1 MAIKKKSYRQI
12 SNDMLAQ
19 ITGGE
24 TSEEIAYTKGKQAY
38 ALSNSPVSRIDAV
51 EDASAKAKKYRAN
64 IDFRLAG
71 GNYLEWLPGGKH
83 PEGGGIFRV
92 RYTFSRQPLITDT
105 NTGSVA
111 RTITEAF
118 SKELEQ
124 LYEQL
129 DAAYH
134 AAFLNTAAGDALDLT
149 VSVLG
154 VRRKPPQPSS
164 GIVTFGRNSD
174 PEKVNV
180 SGEVHLYDGSQE
192 FELNKGLVREIES
205 IDGTSGG
212 ADVSFKKDADF
223 ILSGRRVRWLPNAK
237 KPEPRTVVRVNYV
250 AYQEIIIPR
259 GTKVAT
265 FSNIP
270 EETRIFTTSDEAS
283 LRQSQSGKWE
293 ADISVT
299 CAVPGRWGNV
309 LAGTIAIMPKPV
321 MGVEYVINKADYTN
335 GVEAESDDELRERAR
350 HSLEFA
356 AKATNASLQSA
367 LSSVEGVSS
376 LLIDDM
382 PDGVPG
388 IVRAIVDGGSSE
400 EILKKIDE
408 TRAAGIKVEFS
419 RPRTVYIDASMTIV
433 LQDEATAVQVA
444 KQVESK
450 IRAYISSLGIA
461 DDVLFARVVEAALS
475 VGGVWDLSDMK
486 IIAYREGAENI
497 VSERGNIEVGVEE
510 RASPKIINITFRMR
524 GKHE

>member
-1 MAIKKKSYRQI
+1 MVIKKKNYRQI

-24 TSEEIAYTKGKQAY
+24 ASEEIVYAKGRQIYRLVNA
-38 ALSNSPVSRIDAV
+38 PVSKIDSV
-51 EDASAKAKKYRAN
+51 EDVPAKTKKYSVNA
-64 IDFRLAG
+64 DFRLAG
-71 GNYLEWLPGGKH
+71 ADSLEWLPGGRH
-83 PEGGGIFRV
+83 PEGGGVFRV
-92 RYTFSRQPLITDT
+92 RYTFSKQPLITDT

-111 RTITEAF
+111 RTISEAF

-174 PEKVNV
+174 PEKISVA
-180 SGEVHLYDGSQE
+180 GEVHLYDGSQE
-192 FELNKGLVREIES
+192 FELNKQLVSEVDSIE
-205 IDGTSGG
+205 GTSGS
-212 ADVSFKKDADF
+212 VEISFKKNADF

-250 AYQEIIIPR
+250 AYQEITVPR

-270 EETRIFTTSDEAS
+270 EETRMFTTSDEAN
-283 LRQSQSGKWE
+283 LKQSPSGKWE
-293 ADISVT
+293 ADVPVT
-299 CAVPGRWGNV
+299 CTAPGRWGNV
-309 LAGTIAIMPKPV
+309 LAGTITIMPQPV
-321 MGVEYVINKADYTN
+321 MGVEYVINKTDFTS
-335 GVEAESDDELRERAR
+335 GVEEEGDDELRERAR
-350 HSLEFA
+350 HALEFA
-356 AKATNASLQSA
+356 AKATNASLYSA

-382 PDGVPG
+382 PDGVSG

-400 EILKKIDE
+400 EIMRKIDE

-419 RPRTVYIDASMTIV
+419 RPRTVYIDVSMTLV
-433 LQDEATAVQVA
+433 LQDDATAAQVS

-461 DDVLFARVVEAALS
+461 DDVLFARIVESALS
-475 VGGVWDLSDMK
+475 VSGVWDVSDMK
-486 IIAYREGAENI
+486 VVSHREGAENI

-510 RASPKIINITFRMR
+510 RASARAINITFRMR